1 MVRSRR
7 SFVLQS
13 RVMNRKKIEEEEKIR
28 RKSIQNFH
36 NSRIQTYRQSKE
48 EEIKDLLRKS
58 EEKRKFQEAMS
69 SRNSRIRDNKLDLSR
84 SLSNRSLNNPESA
97 RPS

>member
-1 MVRSRR
+1 
-7 SFVLQS
+7 
-13 RVMNRKKIEEEEKIR
+13 MNRKKIEEDEKIR

-48 EEIKDLLRKS
+48 EEIKGLLRKS